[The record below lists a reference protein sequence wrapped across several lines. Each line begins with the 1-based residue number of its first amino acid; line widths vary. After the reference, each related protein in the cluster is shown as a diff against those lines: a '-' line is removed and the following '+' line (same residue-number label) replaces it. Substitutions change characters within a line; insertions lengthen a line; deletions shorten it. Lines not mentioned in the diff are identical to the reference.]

1 MRLLYEQELS
11 RYLTQSFEEVIK
23 FAESLVNS
31 NNAINWQKA
40 NELSFL
46 LRRNNRHDEAVE
58 VSRMMFEK
66 DQTVDKLKP
75 IFCGCC

>member
-46 LRRNNRHDEAVE
+46 LLP
-58 VSRMMFEK
+58 K
-66 DQTVDKLKP
+66 
-75 IFCGCC
+75 